1 MNEAAKTVLFDMDG
15 VMVDFD
21 KAALIN
27 IPKIERV
34 ARESF
39 YVADDYS
46 DKQAELIKAVY
57 NAPGFFESLDAMPG
71 LMEIWQTLLD
81 NGYHPQVASAP
92 LSSNPTAIEGKI
104 KWLSR
109 VMVPEFGAHVVEEA
123 IIDKDKWKYKGLAL
137 LDDRFN
143 VPRGLN
149 GMNSANWEHI
159 LFGWAHLDTVPMAS
173 TAFRLLSLEDSDN
186 LLSTLSLIENQH

>member
-1 MNEAAKTVLFDMDG
+1 MNEAAKKVLFDMDG

-27 IPKIERV
+27 IPEIERV
-34 ARESF
+34 ARVSF

-46 DKQAELIKAVY
+46 DEQAELIKAVY

-109 VMVPEFGAHVVEEA
+109 VMVPEFGVHVVEEA

-173 TAFRLLSLEDSDN
+173 TAFRLLSLEDRDN
-186 LLSTLSLIENQH
+186 LLSILSLVENQR